1 MLSVRST
8 YRNHTPGEYMHSKAA
23 LIALSL
29 SLILAT
35 ACKSK
40 EEKAAEEAAKQMEAA
55 SKQMQEAA
63 KTGTANMGDAM
74 AAMGAAMSGAA
85 NAGKKVETVPFQ
97 ELKALL
103 PESLPGMTRSNATG
117 EKSSAMGMQV
127 SNAEGRYRA
136 EDGSSSATIKI
147 TDIGSMTGLAG
158 MTAYAW
164 ARVDVDR
171 ESDTGYE
178 KTSTFNGYK
187 SHEKYDNQNKDGE
200 ISVLV
205 GDRFVVAVDGNNIDM
220 DAIKSTLGKVDL
232 GKLNSMKGQGVQ

>member
-1 MLSVRST
+1 M
-8 YRNHTPGEYMHSKAA
+8 YSKAG
-23 LIALSL
+23 LIAVS
-29 SLILAT
+29 IAFVVMT
-35 ACKSK
+35 GCKSD
-40 EEKAAEEAAKQMEAA
+40 EEKAAEAAAKQMEAA
-55 SKQMQEAA
+55 AKQMEEAS

-74 AAMGAAMSGAA
+74 AAMGAAISGAA
-85 NAGKKVETVPFQ
+85 TAGKKVETVSYQ

-103 PESLPGMTRSNATG
+103 PESLPGMKRTDATG

-127 SNAEGRYRA
+127 SNAEGRYSSD
-136 EDGSSSATIKI
+136 DGSSTTIKI

-164 ARVDVDR
+164 AKVDIDR
-171 ESDTGYE
+171 ESDNGYE
-178 KTSTFNGYK
+178 KTTTFNGYK
-187 SHEKYDNQNKDGE
+187 AHEKYDKPSKSGE

-205 GDRFVVAVDGNNIDM
+205 GDRFVVEVDGRNVDM